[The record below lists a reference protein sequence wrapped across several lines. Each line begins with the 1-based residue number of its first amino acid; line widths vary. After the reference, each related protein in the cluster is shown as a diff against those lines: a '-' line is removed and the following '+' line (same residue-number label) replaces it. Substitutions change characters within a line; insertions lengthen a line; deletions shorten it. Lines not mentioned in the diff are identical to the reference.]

1 MRSDVIRRSVPVMSS
16 EKPVLISG
24 AGLGGLLLAQS
35 LRSHGIP
42 FQLYERDT
50 AGSSRG
56 QGYRIRISVDGIS
69 ALEQVLEPTH
79 YARVRAGC
87 TDLGAGN
94 IEIID
99 AITMKANPL
108 PQGGG
113 PGGDRVGPPG
123 GGDVA
128 GVDRAF
134 LRNTLLEGLE
144 QVTVFGAQVV
154 GYTLQEDGVAA
165 RFADGSTGPVGCLLI
180 GADGVRSA
188 ITAQLTKGALKVF
201 DTGARMIHGSSPIE
215 AFAGLGTGVFSI
227 RDHRRQDGRIVL
239 ITNTVRKVQ
248 TPTFGWVLGGT
259 PGTFSAPND
268 DFSVIGKPAA
278 ALSRELTA
286 GWHDRLRPIFEEQID
301 EEAAFLKMSTSRPD
315 GVPEW
320 DNEPRVTLIGDA
332 VHAMTPAGGV
342 GANTA
347 LKDAALLGRLLGAA
361 GAWKEG
367 LTAEYER
374 EMRPYASANVKTSFE
389 RASRLFTIRELAK
402 TI

>member
-1 MRSDVIRRSVPVMSS
+1 MSS
-16 EKPVLISG
+16 TKPVLISG

-35 LRSHGIP
+35 LRSHRIP
-42 FQLYERDT
+42 FKLYERDS

-56 QGYRIRISVDGIS
+56 QGYRIRISIDGIS
-69 ALEQVLEPTH
+69 ALEQVLDPAH
-79 YARVRAGC
+79 FARFRAGC

-94 IEIID
+94 VEIVD
-99 AITMKANPL
+99 AITMQAKPM
-108 PQGGG
+108 PQALG
-113 PGGDRVGPPG
+113 PGG
-123 GGDVA
+123 GGDVV

-134 LRNTLLEGLE
+134 LRNTLLEGIE

-165 RFADGSTGPVGCLLI
+165 RFADGTTSPVGCLLV

-188 ITAQLTKGALKVF
+188 TTKQLTKGALNVF
-201 DTGARMIHGSSPIE
+201 DTGARMIHGSSPVA
-215 AFAGLGTGVFSI
+215 AFEGLGTGVFSI
-227 RDHRRQDGRIVL
+227 RDDTRQGGRIVL

-248 TPTFGWVLGGT
+248 APSFGWVLGGN
-259 PGTFSAPND
+259 PGAFSAPND
-268 DFSVIGKPAA
+268 DFSVIGKAA
-278 ALSRELTA
+278 ADLSRELTA
-286 GWHDRLRPIFEEQID
+286 GWHDRLRPIFAEQID
-301 EEAAFLKMSTSRPD
+301 EEAAFLKMSTSSPD

-320 DNEPRVTLIGDA
+320 DNEHRVTLIGDA

-347 LKDAALLGRLLGAA
+347 LKDAAFLGRLLGAA
-361 GAWKEG
+361 GGWKEG

-374 EMRPYASANVKTSFE
+374 EMRSYASANVKMSFE
-389 RASRLFTIRELAK
+389 RASRLFTITELTR